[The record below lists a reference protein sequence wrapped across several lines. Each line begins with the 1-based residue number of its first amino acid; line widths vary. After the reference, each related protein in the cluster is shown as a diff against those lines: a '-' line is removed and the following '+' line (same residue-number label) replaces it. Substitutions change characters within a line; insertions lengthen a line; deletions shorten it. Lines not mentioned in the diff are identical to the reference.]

1 MLCLSESNEI
11 IMLVAQAAGD
21 VEFNDG
27 VSRDDYKVVIDSAS
41 NCTIE
46 SLTANE
52 IDCRPPTVAPAF
64 HPSFRYN
71 NVSTLDCHRNH
82 SFHVQ
87 VSICL
92 CLQRY
97 AVHNKDYAVRHPSSS
112 VCLSPSCT
120 VLKRLNR
127 SSRSFHHVLNQPIQ
141 FSQTHALLRSVIPM
155 GTCFSSVSLQNKKYE
170 MCKGV
175 PIISWLP

>member
-1 MLCLSESNEI
+1 MLGLSESNEI

-52 IDCRPPTVAPAF
+52 IDCRPPIVAPAF
-64 HPSFRYN
+64 HTSFRYN
-71 NVSTLDCHRNH
+71 NVSTLACHRNH

-87 VSICL
+87 VSISCL
-92 CLQRY
+92 FLPRY
-97 AVHNKDYAVRHPSSS
+97 A
-112 VCLSPSCT
+112 
-120 VLKRLNR
+120 
-127 SSRSFHHVLNQPIQ
+127 
-141 FSQTHALLRSVIPM
+141 
-155 GTCFSSVSLQNKKYE
+155 
-170 MCKGV
+170 
-175 PIISWLP
+175 